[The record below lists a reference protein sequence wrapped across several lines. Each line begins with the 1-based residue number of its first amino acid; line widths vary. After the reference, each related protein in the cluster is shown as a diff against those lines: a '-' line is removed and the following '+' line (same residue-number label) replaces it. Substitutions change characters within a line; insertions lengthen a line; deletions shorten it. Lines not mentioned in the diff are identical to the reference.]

1 MIPLGL
7 YMVWRGKVTNF
18 DATTGQLYDL
28 HKLLGFSTLVLVVA
42 RLSYRLVHGVPPDE
56 PTLAWWQKAGA
67 HLTHWGL
74 YILLLVVPV
83 LGWLGVSLYGARS
96 IFGLFSLPPLAGQDQ
111 AASEAVFYVH
121 FLAAML
127 MLLLI
132 GAHVGA
138 ALFHYFI
145 RRDGV
150 LRRMLPGLARR

>member
-1 MIPLGL
+1 MVQHTAALRGL
-7 YMVWRGKVTNF
+7 RPVAKAFGLSVW
-18 DATTGQLYDL
+18 
-28 HKLLGFSTLVLVVA
+28 
-42 RLSYRLVHGVPPDE
+42 
-56 PTLAWWQKAGA
+56 
-67 HLTHWGL
+67 
-74 YILLLVVPV
+74 
-83 LGWLGVSLYGARS
+83 ARS